1 MNVLLSYL
9 VERDVEGCEMAKSN
23 TYKIIAGIVSL
34 AIIIIIITIIAI
46 VATSGNNVVTKIFH
60 VFMLVVF
67 CLILKM

>member
-46 VATSGNNVVTKIFH
+46 VATLGNNVSTYITYSF
-60 VFMLVVF
+60 FLASYF
-67 CLILKM
+67 L